1 MSSNDKSFDL
11 RMEIAVDLAVRIAS
25 GNLDARARVS
35 PHGDAVDAVIT
46 ALNML
51 AEELQHERAS
61 RKRAE
66 ELLQDEV
73 DAYENAPA
81 LFCSVDVTSL
91 IVEKCNLTLT
101 LALRMPK
108 SEIVGKSVLDL
119 YQPQYRGIAERALRD
134 VPRGTSSE
142 RAEAYLRKSDGEN
155 VIVSTAVTRVIG
167 SDERDRL
174 RIVWRDV
181 TLERKLEAQLVQA
194 QKLEAIGRLSGG
206 VAHDFNNILSVIS
219 GAVALLG
226 DHLASHSLESEDVQL
241 IQQAVAR
248 GASLTSDL
256 LAFSRNRVAAPVPT
270 DVRTV
275 LLEAERMVA
284 RLVGEHVQVTARADA
299 DALNVLM
306 DPSQLSQVLIN
317 LAINA
322 RDALE
327 NNSGQLRIDARRVDR
342 GIGGADGIEPPHGP
356 CVSITVVDN
365 GCGMTPEVMARA
377 FDPFFTTK
385 PVGSGSGL
393 GLSTCY
399 GIVQQAGGRINIASE
414 VGKGTTVQ
422 VLLPLT
428 TTSPRPRVVRRA
440 ELPPGGKETILVVE
454 DDDTVRMVTRRIL
467 ERGGYHVLCARDGRQ
482 ALEEIERT
490 PIRLDLIVTD
500 VTMPRM
506 GGAELGVELRRRR
519 PGTRILYL
527 SGYTANVTFAQIG
540 ENVDFLSK
548 PFTQSALL
556 ERVRH
561 MLDAR

>member
-317 LAINA
+317 LAITA